1 MTARIERNVPLT
13 EIVISATAAA
23 DWGAPAACPYPR
35 GSAAAWCW
43 IHVFSAALAAA
54 TIEIMEAA

>member
-1 MTARIERNVPLT
+1 MSALERNVPLR

-23 DWGAPAACPYPR
+23 ESGELATCPYPR
-35 GSAAAWCW
+35 ASAAAWCW
-43 IHVFSAALAAA
+43 IHVFSEVLATS

>member
-1 MTARIERNVPLT
+1 MSGLERNVPLT
-13 EIVISATAAA
+13 EIVRSATAAA
-23 DWGAPAACPYPR
+23 ESGALAICPYAR

-43 IHVFSAALAAA
+43 MHMFSAALAAA